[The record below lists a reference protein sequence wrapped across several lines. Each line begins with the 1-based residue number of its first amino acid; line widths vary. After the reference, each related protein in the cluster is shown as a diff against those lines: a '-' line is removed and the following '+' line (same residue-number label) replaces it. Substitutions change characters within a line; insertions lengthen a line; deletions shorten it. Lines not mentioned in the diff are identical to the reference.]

1 MNTKSKIAVFS
12 AKAYDRKYFSATTEG
27 RAISFDYFDVALDEK
42 TAKLAGGYDVVCVFV
57 NDELDS
63 AVVKQLAQLG
73 IKLIALRCAGF
84 NNVDLVA
91 CDTHDIRVV
100 RVPEYSPHSVAEH
113 TFGLILTLNRKIHKA
128 FNRVREGNFALDGLM
143 GFDLFGK
150 TIGVIGCGKIGAQV
164 AKISKGFGMDVFL
177 VDPCPNPELEDYG
190 DYTDLEAALEESDIL
205 TLHCPL
211 NEQTEYLIDSESLD
225 QMKIGSMLINTS
237 RGGLVDTAE
246 VIRRLKWGQLGSLAI
261 DVYEEEAEMF
271 FQDRSDSV
279 LKDDVFARLLT
290 FSNVLIT
297 GHQAFFTHEALT
309 QIAETTAE
317 SVLSFAKCQ
326 TLENEVKAELVAS

>member
-12 AKAYDRKYFSATTEG
+12 AKAYDRKYFSAATEK
-27 RAISFDYFDVALDEK
+27 RSIHFDFFDVALDEK
-42 TAKLAGGYDVVCVFV
+42 TAKLADGYDAVCVFV

-290 FSNVLIT
+290 FSNVLI
-297 GHQAFFTHEALT
+297 
-309 QIAETTAE
+309 
-317 SVLSFAKCQ
+317 K
-326 TLENEVKAELVAS
+326 EN